1 MRNIENHF
9 PYPHNDL
16 NEGRVQ
22 IGDSQPHSDIIAAD
36 AAILNGSEASTEPIR
51 RYTAPSI
58 GGEGDVVDRKTVLM
72 PVASEALGADEV
84 GKINYHELQR
94 QLGASATVQEDLHG
108 PMHIDGRVPGQ
119 VPSVTAR
126 PHIPAG
132 AKPSRLAEMHKQ
144 YGTER

>member
-9 PYPHNDL
+9 PYPNNDL
-16 NEGRVQ
+16 NEGRRQ

-36 AAILNGSEASTEPIR
+36 AAVLSGPEMPTEPVR
-51 RYTAPSI
+51 RFTAPSI
-58 GGEGDVVDRKTVLM
+58 GGEGDVMDRPTVAT
-72 PVASEALGADEV
+72 PVPAEALRADEV
-84 GKINYHELQR
+84 GEIDYREIQR
-94 QLGASATVQEDLHG
+94 RLGSEAVQG
-108 PMHIDGRVPGQ
+108 PMHIDGRIPGQ
-119 VPSVTAR
+119 VPSSTAR